1 MFAGLKQQVR
11 KTGAALPFGLG
22 QKEAQ
27 PAQRPGR
34 AAKAVPAER
43 GFRRFIRETRS
54 ELRKVTWP
62 TRQQTINL
70 TVIVIAVSVGV
81 GLLMGGLD
89 FVFQSF
95 FQVLVGIR

>member
-34 AAKAVPAER
+34 AAKAVPAEK
-43 GFRRFIRETRS
+43 GLSRFIRETRS

-70 TVIVIAVSVGV
+70 TAIVIAVSVGV
-81 GLLMGGLD
+81 GLFMGGLD
-89 FVFQSF
+89 FVFEKL
-95 FQVLVGIR
+95 FQVLVGVR